1 MIRGLGRRL
10 IVRAAP
16 RQSQACGS
24 GRRRYPDRSP
34 ERRSAC
40 GGCRPARAFW
50 GREAVA
56 SFPTPT
62 RAALLAATYARGRGS
77 FYRPGGAVVRAR
89 HDDPRSRRLPR
100 ASCSRCI
107 PRSPSLLRRS
117 SPQLLEAKLE
127 RPERPELLRPVPQR
141 DRSERNLMSRR
152 DQPLPFRAGSVGSS
166 LPLVS
171 RHLLLIRP
179 GAVVRRRFWD
189 SSGTHAAFQK
199 NRNPR
204 FTGALEADD
213 GTRTHDL
220 LHGKQTL

>member
-1 MIRGLGRRL
+1 MTRGLGRRL

-40 GGCRPARAFW
+40 GGCRPAGAFW
-50 GREAVA
+50 GREGVG
-56 SFPTPT
+56 SFPPRRAHGCWPRPT
-62 RAALLAATYARGRGS
+62 R
-77 FYRPGGAVVRAR
+77 GGAAASTVLSAQSFALGTKILEVEGCLEHRVRGA
-89 HDDPRSRRLPR
+89 SRG
-100 ASCSRCI
+100 
-107 PRSPSLLRRS
+107 LLRFSRRS

-189 SSGTHAAFQK
+189 SSGTHVAFQK

-213 GTRTHDL
+213 GTRT
-220 LHGKQTL
+220 